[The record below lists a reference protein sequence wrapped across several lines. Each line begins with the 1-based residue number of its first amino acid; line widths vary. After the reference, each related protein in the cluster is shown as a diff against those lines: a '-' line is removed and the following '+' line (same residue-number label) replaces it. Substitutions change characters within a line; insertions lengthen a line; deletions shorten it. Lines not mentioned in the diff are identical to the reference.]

1 MRGLTV
7 RTRRRLNSEHAGAS
21 DPMVTVTV
29 TATVTVTTQHRNL
42 HANSESRK
50 WNVCQNTTSL
60 HGLNAI

>member
-1 MRGLTV
+1 
-7 RTRRRLNSEHAGAS
+7 
-21 DPMVTVTV
+21 MVTVTV